1 MQGLV
6 SCTCKG
12 VKGRGT
18 WDRGKKPLASHP
30 GGRSAN
36 IWQLTA
42 RSLDARPSLPRS
54 LQVAKVP
61 PLPPICGRQTHH
73 LSLICFRIG
82 SGEVTKEEGGTN
94 GVKTSCG
101 LTAPG
106 GREGG
111 EQVSSEIFPFE
122 VCTYCGHRRQ
132 RGRRKTTAG
141 LQPNANATD

>member
-1 MQGLV
+1 MGQGEEARCF
-6 SCTCKG
+6 SP
-12 VKGRGT
+12 R
-18 WDRGKKPLASHP
+18 RQIGKHMAVD
-30 GGRSAN
+30 
-36 IWQLTA
+36 A

-101 LTAPG
+101 LTAPA
-106 GREGG
+106 
-111 EQVSSEIFPFE
+111 
-122 VCTYCGHRRQ
+122 
-132 RGRRKTTAG
+132 RKSR
-141 LQPNANATD
+141 